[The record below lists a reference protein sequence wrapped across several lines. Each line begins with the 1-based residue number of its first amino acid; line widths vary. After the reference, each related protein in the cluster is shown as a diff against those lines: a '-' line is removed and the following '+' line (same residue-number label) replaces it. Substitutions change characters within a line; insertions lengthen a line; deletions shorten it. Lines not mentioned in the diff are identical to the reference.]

1 MNEKQIQDQI
11 TLPTSVAFQVVLQGM
26 RIRFGRSLVTVM
38 GVVLGIAFLM
48 SILTSQA
55 LKRGVAEEQNTR
67 LEIERMN
74 NFLQAEIGRPSGKEL
89 AVIQTGPLN
98 PVEERFLLRLAA
110 ADVKAF
116 FWYDA
121 NETTEKTSAQPD
133 LPFNDRIRRTALPE
147 LLEGNRYVLL
157 MGGGPLPAP
166 VRDIESRS
174 PPLRFGTTRMT
185 EDRLFPSGIHVTSL
199 AQQLR
204 PDELEKRE
212 TEKRQARFRSIWI
225 VLISLLVTVIG
236 ITNAMLM
243 SVTERFREIGTMKC
257 LGALSAFIRQIFLFE
272 SCLIGAVGGIIG
284 SLVGAF
290 FSILIYALTFG
301 FGVVAT
307 ALAASAAS
315 LLIYTLLSFAA
326 GVVLSVIAALYPAR
340 VASRM
345 VPANALRSNI

>member
-11 TLPTSVAFQVVLQGM
+11 TLPTMVAFQVVLQGM

-55 LKRGVAEEQNTR
+55 LKRGVAEEQNIR
-67 LEIERMN
+67 MEIDRMI

-89 AVIQTGPLN
+89 AVMQTGPLN
-98 PVEERFLLRLAA
+98 LVEERFLLSLLA
-110 ADVKAF
+110 ADVKTF
-116 FWYDA
+116 VWHDA
-121 NETTEKTSAQPD
+121 DEAAMDKTTRIP
-133 LPFNDRIRRTALPE
+133 LPLGDRIRRTSLTE
-147 LLEGNRYVLL
+147 VLDGSRYVLL

-166 VRDIESRS
+166 VREIESDAS
-174 PPLRFGTTRMT
+174 SLRLGTTRIT
-185 EDRLFPSGIHVTSL
+185 ENRVFAAGFDVTSL

-204 PDELEKRE
+204 PEELAKRE
-212 TEKRQARFRSIWI
+212 MEKRQARFRSLWI

-272 SCLIGAVGGIIG
+272 SCLIGAAGGIIG
-284 SLVGAF
+284 SLAGAF
-290 FSILIYALTFG
+290 FSILIYAVTFG

-307 ALAASAAS
+307 ALVASAAP
-315 LLIYTLLSFAA
+315 LLLYAVLSFAA

>member
-1 MNEKQIQDQI
+1 
-11 TLPTSVAFQVVLQGM
+11 
-26 RIRFGRSLVTVM
+26 
-38 GVVLGIAFLM
+38 
-48 SILTSQA
+48 
-55 LKRGVAEEQNTR
+55 
-67 LEIERMN
+67 
-74 NFLQAEIGRPSGKEL
+74 
-89 AVIQTGPLN
+89 
-98 PVEERFLLRLAA
+98 
-110 ADVKAF
+110 VKAF
-116 FWYDA
+116 VWHDA
-121 NETTEKTSAQPD
+121 DEAVTDKTTSIP
-133 LPFNDRIRRTALPE
+133 PPVVDRIRRTSLNE
-147 LLEGNRYVLL
+147 VLDGSRYVLL

-166 VRDIESRS
+166 VREIESHAS
-174 PPLRFGTTRMT
+174 SLRLGTTRTT
-185 EDRLFPSGIHVTSL
+185 ETRVFAAGFHVTSL

-272 SCLIGAVGGIIG
+272 SCLIGAVGGLIG

-315 LLIYTLLSFAA
+315 LFIYAILSLSA
-326 GVVLSVIAALYPAR
+326 GVVLSIIAALYPAR